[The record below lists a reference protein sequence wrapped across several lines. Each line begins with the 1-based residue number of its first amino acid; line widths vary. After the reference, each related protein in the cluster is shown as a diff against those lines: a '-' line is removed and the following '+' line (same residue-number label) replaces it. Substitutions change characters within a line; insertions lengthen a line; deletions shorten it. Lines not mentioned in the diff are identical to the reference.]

1 MPRSIAKARGE
12 RQGAN
17 GMGAVGQ
24 LLALAQTQRI
34 GLVNAPVGTTD
45 VGLGLGTTAGA
56 HIDKSQE
63 ATTVAPTETNGST
76 GFSQSSL
83 DNQRLFVNG
92 NFIDEL
98 ALRAEQIVT
107 GIGAIAD
114 QFWADRD
121 TPASANSH
129 AIEPQLN
136 AGLATEIQH
145 EAIAQVARQESFESN
160 ISDNGTLI
168 NGGSVVG
175 IPDFDLSF
183 QPTTPGGDGSLTDL
197 KVFDLQKLSL
207 LSLQPG
213 TNLLQVPRLQGGQV
227 LSIVNVA
234 APLRQGQGQ
243 QNLSAPQH
251 SLSFGTL
258 TLPPERKSVKRS
270 DLFSPMLLTHLPPHP
285 LPLTSH
291 PSPIHSF
298 DSP

>member
-1 MPRSIAKARGE
+1 MWESIAKARGE

-17 GMGAVGQ
+17 GIGAVDQ
-24 LLALAQTQRI
+24 PLVLAQIQWM
-34 GLVNAPVGTTD
+34 GLVNVPVGATD
-45 VGLGLGTTAGA
+45 VGLGLGTTTGA

-63 ATTVAPTETNGST
+63 ATIVAPAETNGST
-76 GFSQSSL
+76 GFGQHGF
-83 DNQRLFVNG
+83 DDQRLFGNA
-92 NFIDEL
+92 NFIDKL
-98 ALRAEQIVT
+98 ALGAEQVAAGSRSAT
-107 GIGAIAD
+107 D
-114 QFWADRD
+114 QFSADRK
-121 TPASANSH
+121 ASSSTNSH
-129 AIEPQLN
+129 TIEPQLN
-136 AGLATEIQH
+136 SGLAVTQH
-145 EAIAQVARQESFESN
+145 EAIRKVSGEQSFESN
-160 ISDNGTLI
+160 VSDNGTFVNRDSI
-168 NGGSVVG
+168 IG
-175 IPDFDLSF
+175 ISDLDLGLQS
-183 QPTTPGGDGSLTDL
+183 TTPGSNGSVSDL
-197 KVFDLQKLSL
+197 QVFDLQKLPL

-234 APLRQGQGQ
+234 ASLRQGQGQ
-243 QNLSAPQH
+243 QNLSALQH